1 MVARIS
7 RTAAMVMSGWRKA
20 KRATVSPSQVGGG
33 TTPALAQ
40 WLAGP
45 SGTNWTPV
53 ALLFL
58 GMAVVSVVCVL
69 LHRAPEESEG
79 AELTATPTLMEA

>member
-7 RTAAMVMSGWRKA
+7 RTAAMVMSGVEEGEAGHR
-20 KRATVSPSQVGGG
+20 
-33 TTPALAQ
+33 LAFPGRRRHYPGPRPV
-40 WLAGP
+40 AGRP
-45 SGTNWTPV
+45 LGTNWTPV

>member
-1 MVARIS
+1 M
-7 RTAAMVMSGWRKA
+7 
-20 KRATVSPSQVGGG
+20 
-33 TTPALAQ
+33 
-40 WLAGP
+40 AGRP
-45 SGTNWTPV
+45 LGTNWTPV